1 MGRSAVLD
9 PAQARA
15 KNGEPFKF
23 ASERRPAVALRT
35 DEVIVEA

>member
-1 MGRSAVLD
+1 VLD

-35 DEVIVEA
+35 AEVIVEA